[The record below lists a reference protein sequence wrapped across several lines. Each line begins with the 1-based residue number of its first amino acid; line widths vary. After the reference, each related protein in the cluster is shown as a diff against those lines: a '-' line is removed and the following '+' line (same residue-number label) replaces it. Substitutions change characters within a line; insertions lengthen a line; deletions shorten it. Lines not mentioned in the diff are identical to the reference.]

1 MSESDM
7 NESETFRNATTT
19 TRLVLAALRSGA
31 AITTRDAVRMASEKA
46 GRPVHPGT
54 VSGIL
59 SRIADPSRCDLGHFV
74 RRGKSGGGQVFL
86 LAEEALEMT
95 EAQTYG
101 LTLRIGADRYPL
113 SRALAEYPRL
123 RDLFDAEEL
132 SPEESSAVAV
142 VPSASASSDHSRDR
156 ESRADS
162 APVPPPARRE
172 ANGIRRKPS
181 VVQVVEEPEY
191 EADPPRRPVEVS
203 FRLGGEDALSLKTS
217 APVFWILCLALGL
230 VAASLAMLAYTVL
243 MPLLVVAA
251 GAAGITGTLWFLW
264 RRRVR
269 ARKRAEEAGNQAG
282 VR

>member
-1 MSESDM
+1 M

-31 AITTRDAVRMASEKA
+31 AITTRDAVRMASEEG
-46 GRPVHPGT
+46 GRPAHPGT

-59 SRIADPSRCDLGHFV
+59 SRIADPSRCDLGHFI
-74 RRGKSGGGQVFL
+74 RKGGKSGGGQVYL

-132 SPEESSAVAV
+132 PPEESVAV
-142 VPSASASSDHSRDR
+142 VASSEGSRTDD
-156 ESRADS
+156 SRTDS
-162 APVPPPARRE
+162 APASPPAYRE
-172 ANGIRRKPS
+172 PNAIRRKPS

-191 EADPPRRPVEVS
+191 EAYPPRRPVEVS
-203 FRLGGEDALSLKTS
+203 FRLGGKDALSLKTS
-217 APVFWILCLALGL
+217 APIFWILCLALGL

-243 MPLLVVAA
+243 MPLFVVAA

-269 ARKRAEEAGNQAG
+269 ARKRAEEAGNQTG